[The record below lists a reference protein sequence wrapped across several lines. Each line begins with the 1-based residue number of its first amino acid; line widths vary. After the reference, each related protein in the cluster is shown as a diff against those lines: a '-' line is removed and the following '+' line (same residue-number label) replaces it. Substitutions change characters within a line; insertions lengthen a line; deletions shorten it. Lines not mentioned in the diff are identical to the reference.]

1 MISEPEIKENV
12 MAVSPRA
19 QSIRFAF
26 RLLPS
31 ACLAVLISAAAIPA
45 RAQQPPAEPPARII
59 VIGDGSISVAP
70 DYADIGCGVT
80 TKAKTAKEATDANSK
95 AMAAV
100 AAALHG
106 AGIEQKDIQT
116 TRFSLQPVYAPPQ
129 PNTEPKL
136 TGFSVSN
143 QFQVTIR
150 QIGNVGDILDRLIAA
165 GATDVGSVEFLH
177 SYASKALDQARTAA
191 IADAKRK
198 AQLYAQAAG
207 LTLGGVGWIT
217 EDFGYTPPMPF
228 AAMRAAPAMVAVPI
242 AAGEDTLRVRVT
254 VGFGIAP

>member
-1 MISEPEIKENV
+1 
-12 MAVSPRA
+12 MAPWLRA
-19 QSIRFAF
+19 KSSRIPSCLFAA
-26 RLLPS
+26 
-31 ACLAVLISAAAIPA
+31 ACVAALIIAAAIPA
-45 RAQQPPAEPPARII
+45 RAQQPSPAEPPARII
-59 VIGDGSISVAP
+59 VIGDGSVGVAP
-70 DYADIGCGVT
+70 DYAEIGCGVT

-116 TRFSLQPVYAPPQ
+116 TRFSLQPFYAPPQ

-143 QFQVTIR
+143 QFRVTIR
-150 QIGNVGDILDRLIAA
+150 QIADVGDILDRLIAA

-177 SYASKALDQARTAA
+177 SDASKALDQARTAA

-198 AQLYAQAAG
+198 AQLYARAVG
-207 LTLGGVGWIT
+207 LSLGGIGWIT
-217 EDFGYTPPMPF
+217 EDSGYTPPMPF
-228 AAMRAAPAMVAVPI
+228 AAMRAVPAMAAVPI

-254 VGFGIAP
+254 VGFDVAH

>member
-1 MISEPEIKENV
+1 MIAP
-12 MAVSPRA
+12 
-19 QSIRFAF
+19 F
-26 RLLPS
+26 RSKAGRS
-31 ACLAVLISAAAIPA
+31 ASRPFVAACVAALFFAAAIPA
-45 RAQQPPAEPPARII
+45 QAQQPPAEPPARII
-59 VIGDGSISVAP
+59 VIGEGSVRVAP
-70 DYADIGCGVT
+70 DYAAIGCGVT

-100 AAALHG
+100 AVALHG

-143 QFQVTIR
+143 QFRVTIR
-150 QIGNVGDILDRLIAA
+150 QIGNAGDILDRLIAA

-177 SYASKALDQARTAA
+177 SDTAKALDAARTAA
-191 IADAKRK
+191 MADAKRK
-198 AQLYAQAAG
+198 GELYAQAAG

-217 EDFGYTPPMPF
+217 EDSAYTPPMPF
-228 AAMRAAPAMVAVPI
+228 AAMRKSLVMAAVPI
-242 AAGEDTLRVRVT
+242 ASGEDALRVRIT
-254 VGFGIAP
+254 VGFDFAR

>member
-1 MISEPEIKENV
+1 MENV
-12 MAVSPRA
+12 MTAASRA
-19 QSIRFAF
+19 KSSRFLS
-26 RLLPS
+26 RVLPS
-31 ACLAVLISAAAIPA
+31 ACLAALIFAGAMPA
-45 RAQQPPAEPPARII
+45 LAQQAAAEPPARVI
-59 VIGDGSISVAP
+59 VIGDGSVSVAP
-70 DYADIGCGVT
+70 DYADIDCGVT
-80 TKAKTAKEATDANSK
+80 TKAKTAKDATGANSR

-136 TGFSVSN
+136 IGFSVSN

-150 QIGNVGDILDRLIAA
+150 QIGNVGDILDQLIAA
-165 GATDVGSVEFLH
+165 GATDIGSVEFLH
-177 SYASKALDQARTAA
+177 SNTSKALDQARTAA
-191 IADAKRK
+191 VADAKRK
-198 AQLYAQAAG
+198 AELYAQAAG

-217 EDFGYTPPMPF
+217 EDPGYTPPMPF
-228 AAMRAAPAMVAVPI
+228 AAMRAAPAMVATPI

-254 VGFGIAP
+254 VGFDIAH

>member
-1 MISEPEIKENV
+1 
-12 MAVSPRA
+12 MAAPFRTGSIGLVS
-19 QSIRFAF
+19 

-31 ACLAVLISAAAIPA
+31 ACLAALIFASAIPA
-45 RAQQPPAEPPARII
+45 RAQQAAAEPPARII
-59 VIGDGSISVAP
+59 VIGEGSVGVAP

-80 TKAKTAKEATDANSK
+80 TKAKTAKDATDANSRT
-95 AMAAV
+95 MAAV

-143 QFQVTIR
+143 QFRVTIR

-177 SYASKALDQARTAA
+177 SDTSKGLDQARTAA

-198 AQLYAQAAG
+198 AELYAQAAG

-217 EDFGYTPPMPF
+217 EDPGYTPPMPF
-228 AAMRAAPAMVAVPI
+228 AAMRAAPAMAGVPI

-254 VGFGIAP
+254 VGFDVAH

>member
-1 MISEPEIKENV
+1 MSWPSRLRSE
-12 MAVSPRA
+12 S
-19 QSIRFAF
+19 SRFAAGLF
-26 RLLPS
+26 S
-31 ACLAVLISAAAIPA
+31 AACLAVFILAAAIPA
-45 RAQQPPAEPPARII
+45 QAQQPPAEPPARII
-59 VIGDGSISVAP
+59 VIGEGSVSVAP

-143 QFQVTIR
+143 QFRVTIR
-150 QIGNVGDILDRLIAA
+150 QIGNVGDSLDRLIAA

-177 SYASKALDQARTAA
+177 SDTSKALDQARTAA
-191 IADAKRK
+191 MADAKRK
-198 AQLYAQAAG
+198 AELYAQAAG

-217 EDFGYTPPMPF
+217 EDSGYTPPMPF
-228 AAMRAAPAMVAVPI
+228 AAMRAAPAMAAVPI

-254 VGFGIAP
+254 VGFDVAH

>member
-1 MISEPEIKENV
+1 MENV
-12 MAVSPRA
+12 MTAASRA
-19 QSIRFAF
+19 KSSRFSS
-26 RLLPS
+26 RVLPS
-31 ACLAVLISAAAIPA
+31 ACLAALIFAGAMPA
-45 RAQQPPAEPPARII
+45 LAQQAAAEPPARVI
-59 VIGDGSISVAP
+59 VIGDGSVSVAP
-70 DYADIGCGVT
+70 DYADIDCGVT
-80 TKAKTAKEATDANSK
+80 TKAKTATGANSR

-136 TGFSVSN
+136 IGFSVSN

-150 QIGNVGDILDRLIAA
+150 QIGNVGDILDQLIAA
-165 GATDVGSVEFLH
+165 GATDIGSVEFLH
-177 SYASKALDQARTAA
+177 SNTSKALDQARTAA
-191 IADAKRK
+191 VADAKRK
-198 AQLYAQAAG
+198 AELYAQAAG

-217 EDFGYTPPMPF
+217 EDPGYTPPMPF
-228 AAMRAAPAMVAVPI
+228 AAMRAAPAMVATPI

-254 VGFGIAP
+254 VGFDIAH

>member
-1 MISEPEIKENV
+1 M
-12 MAVSPRA
+12 
-19 QSIRFAF
+19 
-26 RLLPS
+26 
-31 ACLAVLISAAAIPA
+31 
-45 RAQQPPAEPPARII
+45 
-59 VIGDGSISVAP
+59 AP
-70 DYADIGCGVT
+70 DYADIDCGVT
-80 TKAKTAKEATDANSK
+80 TKAKTAKDATDANSR

-143 QFQVTIR
+143 QFRVTIR

-177 SYASKALDQARTAA
+177 SDTSKALDQARTAA

-198 AQLYAQAAG
+198 AELYAQAAG
-207 LTLGGVGWIT
+207 LTLGRRRLDHRRFRLHAAHAFCGDARGACYGGGA
-217 EDFGYTPPMPF
+217 DRGRRGHF
-228 AAMRAAPAMVAVPI
+228 AC
-242 AAGEDTLRVRVT
+242 AGNGRL
-254 VGFGIAP
+254 

>member
-1 MISEPEIKENV
+1 
-12 MAVSPRA
+12 MAVSPRSE
-19 QSIRFAF
+19 SIRFAVSLF
-26 RLLPS
+26 S
-31 ACLAVLISAAAIPA
+31 ATCLAVFVLAADIPA
-45 RAQQPPAEPPARII
+45 QAQQPSAEPPARII
-59 VIGDGSISVAP
+59 VIGEGSVSVAP

-80 TKAKTAKEATDANSK
+80 TKTKTAKEATDANSK

-100 AAALHG
+100 AAALHS
-106 AGIEQKDIQT
+106 AGIEQEDIQT

-129 PNTEPKL
+129 PNTELKL

-143 QFQVTIR
+143 QFRVTIR
-150 QIGNVGDILDRLIAA
+150 QIAGVGDILDRLIGA

-177 SYASKALDQARTAA
+177 SDPSTALDQARTAA

-198 AQLYAQAAG
+198 AALYAQAAG

-217 EDFGYTPPMPF
+217 EDSGYTPPMPF
-228 AAMRAAPAMVAVPI
+228 GAMRAAPAMAAVPI

-254 VGFGIAP
+254 VGFDVAH